1 MSSDSNEMLI
11 REWKGLAV
19 PHVKEGS
26 FQLQMKLNA
35 NWQIVVNFFQ
45 LYLEGYTH
53 LFNEM

>member
-1 MSSDSNEMLI
+1 M
-11 REWKGLAV
+11 KGLAV

>member
-1 MSSDSNEMLI
+1 MSSDSNEILI
-11 REWKGLAV
+11 RQWKGLAV

-26 FQLQMKLNA
+26 VQLQMKLNA